1 MLKTTIGWKLMFRVS
16 TREKA
21 DKAFARANELLDG
34 KLTLEKSERY
44 WKIPELW
51 VCDCSNTFDAASVA
65 EQIAGCLSLA
75 NRLAYSWSVN
85 GPNLGPDGSLESLWG
100 VFKRDPAAGKLQS
113 LEWASFDFVKA
124 ATSGSGTE
132 AST

>member
-51 VCDCSNTFDAASVA
+51 VCNCSLTFEAASVA

-75 NRLAYSWSVN
+75 NRLAYSWSVM
-85 GPNLGPDGSLESLWG
+85 GPNLGSDGALESLSG
-100 VFKRDPAAGKLQS
+100 IFKLGPDKTKLQS
-113 LEWASFDFVKA
+113 LEWASFDFVRP
-124 ATSGSGTE
+124 ATLGN
-132 AST
+132 